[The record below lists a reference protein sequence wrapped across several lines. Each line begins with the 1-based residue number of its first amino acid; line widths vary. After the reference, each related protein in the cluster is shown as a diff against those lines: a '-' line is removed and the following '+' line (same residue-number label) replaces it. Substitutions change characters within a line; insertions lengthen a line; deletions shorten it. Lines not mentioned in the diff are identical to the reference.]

1 MPEIPQSTYRLQ
13 FNKNFTFKQ
22 AAGVVEYLKAL
33 GISACYSSPYFKA
46 VSGSSHGYDIVDYNK
61 INDEIGN
68 KKDYEEFES
77 KLRENAMGQVLDIV
91 PNHMAFTYDNKWLR
105 SVLEYGRA
113 SPYSDFFD
121 IFWTPLTDEQRK
133 MGLHNK
139 VLVPW
144 LEAPLQEVIKRNKI
158 SVSFDRNGFVIH
170 YYQNRLPVNLKGS
183 TIILKLV
190 TAQVVQNSSAHKRAM
205 ANLCSLVEGLLNL
218 PYQTNYDSTNSTD
231 LLKLYERSR
240 RYKNELVKIV
250 KVFPAVKSGIRSIL
264 DILNGNSDKMGKK
277 RIRILQLI
285 LDNQFYKISYW
296 RDAATSLN
304 YRRFF
309 DVNSLISVKA
319 EDSKVFRETHK
330 LIFKLISEGKVTGLR
345 IDHPDGLWDPY
356 DYFVKI
362 QKTYTR
368 NFFYKRQVPGTP
380 KREIKPPFYAVAEKI
395 LTSEETIDPSWPL
408 YGTTGYDF
416 LNLLNGIFVDRRNHR
431 LIKNVYFEFLNQ
443 KTTFKDTAY
452 EKKKFIIR
460 NYMRTEL
467 EMLGTLLYEISQ
479 DCRMTFQRNELVL
492 ALQEVVACF
501 PVYRTY
507 ISPLKMELSKKE
519 RTYSEQAIH
528 QAKKRSNVSLLAAI
542 GFINSIFKTCLK
554 SEKSNHTKGVFTHSK
569 CLNFIMRL
577 QQFTSPVMA
586 KGLEDTAFYNY
597 NCLISLNEV
606 GGDPGFFGTA
616 LKNFHAKN
624 IERNK
629 KWPHTMTATST
640 HDTKRSE
647 DVRARINVVS
657 EIPTAWR
664 SKIRMWHRLGREF
677 KTLIGG
683 KAAPDLNDEYYFY
696 QTLVGTCPWPLN
708 SPKLLGKDYQRR
720 IRSHMKK
727 AIREEK
733 INTTWTDPNEQYEI
747 AVDHF
752 VKSMLCDTENNR
764 FLKDFIDFFSASQI
778 PYCGAINSLSQ
789 TVLKLTCPGIPDIYQ
804 GNEMLDFSL
813 VDPDNRR
820 KVDYNARMDSLKVVK
835 TEASRKQNSD
845 IVCNYCEN
853 LYNGMAKL
861 YVTHLTLQYRQK
873 ERMLFMSGTYIPLKC
888 EGDFKNKICAFL
900 RQSDNRWCIVIV
912 PRFLAN
918 IAKNRSSPKKIMK
931 PSSIWEKTKILL
943 PNFIGDTCFNL
954 YTTDKISLVSND
966 SRHTTTKSSLDLS
979 KVFEKFPVAVL
990 SSHRVSR

>member
-1 MPEIPQSTYRLQ
+1 LPEIPLSTYRLQ

-22 AAGVVEYLKAL
+22 AAAIVEYLKGL

-46 VSGSSHGYDIVDYNK
+46 VSGSPHGYDIVDYNK

-68 KKDYEEFES
+68 KKDYEKFVS
-77 KLRENAMGQVLDIV
+77 RLSDNAMGQVLDIV
-91 PNHMAFTYDNKWLR
+91 PNHMAFSYDNKWLR

-183 TIILKLV
+183 AVMLRHV
-190 TAQVVQNSSAHKRAM
+190 TSHMVQNHSAHKRAL
-205 ANLCSLVEGLLNL
+205 AELCNLVERLQNFL
-218 PYQTNYDSTNSTD
+218 YQTNYDGTNSTV
-231 LLKLYERSR
+231 LKLYDHSR
-240 RYKNELVKIV
+240 HYKNKLEELVNNY
-250 KVFPAVKSGIRSIL
+250 PAVASGIKSVL
-264 DILNGNSDKMGKK
+264 DLLNGNSDKETE
-277 RIRILQLI
+277 RITILQDI
-285 LDNQFYKISYW
+285 LDSQFYKLSYW
-296 RDAATSLN
+296 RDASTALN

-309 DVNSLISVKA
+309 DVNSLISVRVEDPKA
-319 EDSKVFRETHK
+319 FRETHK
-330 LIFKLISEGKVTGLR
+330 LIFKLLSEGKIMGLR
-345 IDHPDGLWDPY
+345 IDHPDGLWNPNE
-356 DYFVKI
+356 YFDMV
-362 QKTYTR
+362 QKTYTE
-368 NFFYKRQVPGTP
+368 NTKDKRQVLDTANR
-380 KREIKPPFYAVAEKI
+380 KINPPLYAIAEKI
-395 LTSEETIDPSWPL
+395 LANDETIDPSWPI

-416 LNLLNGIFVDRRNHR
+416 LNLLNGIFVERRNHR
-431 LIKNVYFEFLNQ
+431 LIKNVYFEFLNRV
-443 KTTFKDTAY
+443 TNFNETVY
-452 EKKKFIIR
+452 EKKKFIIK

-479 DCRMTFQRNELVL
+479 DSRMTFKRNELIL
-492 ALQEVVACF
+492 ALQEVVACL

-507 ISPLKMELSKKE
+507 ISPLKMEPSKKE
-519 RTYSEQAIH
+519 RTYFEQAIH
-528 QAKKRSNVSLLAAI
+528 QAKKKSNVSLLAAI
-542 GFINSIFKTCLK
+542 GLINSIFKTCLK
-554 SEKSNHTKGVFTHSK
+554 SEKSNHTKDVFTHSK

-586 KGLEDTAFYNY
+586 KGLEDTAFYTY

-624 IERNK
+624 RERNK
-629 KWPHTMTATST
+629 KWPHTMIATST

-647 DVRARINVVS
+647 DVRARINVIS

-664 SKIRMWHRLGREF
+664 SKIRKWHRLGREF

-708 SPKLLGKDYQRR
+708 SPKLLDKDYQRR
-720 IRSHMKK
+720 ICSHMRK

-733 INTTWTDPNEQYEI
+733 TNTTWTDPNEQYEI

-752 VKSMLCDTENNR
+752 VKSMLCDTEKNR

-820 KVDYNARMDSLKVVK
+820 RVDYKSRMDFLKIVK
-835 TEASRKQNSD
+835 TEAGRKQNSD

-853 LYNGMAKL
+853 LYDGMAKL

-873 ERMLFMSGTYIPLKC
+873 ERMLFMSGTYMPLKC
-888 EGDFKNKICAFL
+888 EGDFKNNICAFL
-900 RQSDNRWCIVIV
+900 RQSNNRWCIVIV

-918 IAKNRSSPKKIMK
+918 IAKNKRSSKKVMK
-931 PSSIWEKTKILL
+931 PNSIWEKTKILL

-954 YTTDKISLVSND
+954 FTTDKISLGSND
-966 SRHTTTKSSLDLS
+966 SRYTTTKSSLNLS

-990 SSHRVSR
+990 SSHRVNR